1 MIQSPGAGLAGGSY
15 APGALAGR
23 DRIRNPLV
31 VTLLCYAT
39 CGVYALF
46 VLYSLMSEL
55 KAYLNREEIV
65 PWHILVPIL
74 NLVVILG
81 NLPEWVSEAK
91 QRAGSRNPQS
101 AGPILYF
108 LLLPYF
114 FTKDMNEV
122 WDPMGATG

>member
-1 MIQSPGAGLAGGSY
+1 
-15 APGALAGR
+15 
-23 DRIRNPLV
+23 
-31 VTLLCYAT
+31 
-39 CGVYALF
+39 
-46 VLYSLMSEL
+46 
-55 KAYLNREEIV
+55 
-65 PWHILVPIL
+65 
-74 NLVVILG
+74 VILG